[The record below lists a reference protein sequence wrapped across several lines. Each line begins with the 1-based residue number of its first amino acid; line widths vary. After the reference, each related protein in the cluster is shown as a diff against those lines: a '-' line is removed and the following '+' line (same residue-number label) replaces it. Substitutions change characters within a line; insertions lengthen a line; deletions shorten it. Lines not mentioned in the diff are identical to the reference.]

1 MNKKEK
7 KLENTFII
15 LKHKN
20 SNEKTEKEE
29 NT

>member
-1 MNKKEK
+1 MNKKK

-15 LKHKN
+15 FKHKN